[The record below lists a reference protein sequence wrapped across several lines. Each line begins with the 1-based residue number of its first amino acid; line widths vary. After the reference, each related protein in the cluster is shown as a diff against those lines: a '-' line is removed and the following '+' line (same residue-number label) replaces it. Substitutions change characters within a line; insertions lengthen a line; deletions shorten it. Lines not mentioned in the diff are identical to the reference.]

1 LQLAPVTRS
10 VLVRATEIRARHG
23 LRTPDAIMIAT
34 AIESDATLAVT
45 NDRDWQKVDEI
56 EILLLQDPEE
66 TIVTAGRAARQ
77 STSAR
82 SQR

>member
-1 LQLAPVTRS
+1 
-10 VLVRATEIRARHG
+10 
-23 LRTPDAIMIAT
+23 MIAT